1 MHCSNLSS
9 LHWFVQVT
17 SGNNSILHYLDDF
30 LFGGKAGSDQCSKTL
45 KVFQDSCAQWGVPL
59 AEDKT
64 VNPTEILIFL
74 GIEFDT
80 ANMVMRLPSE
90 KLNELKQ
97 KITSCINKA
106 KVTLRELQ
114 SLIGSLNF
122 ACQVIVPGRAF
133 CRRLIDAT
141 CDVRKP
147 HHKIRLSR
155 GMKED
160 LRIWLLFLSR
170 YNGTTMFL
178 EQFWSSN
185 SDLELFTDSA
195 RGKAEDSESILVE
208 NGLRLGGQLRGKIL
222 IFCQIFLSLNFF
234 Q

>member
-1 MHCSNLSS
+1 MEKWARIN
-9 LHWFVQVT
+9 VVR
-17 SGNNSILHYLDDF
+17 
-30 LFGGKAGSDQCSKTL
+30 L
-45 KVFQDSCAQWGVPL
+45 KVFQNSCAQWGVPL

-80 ANMVMRLPSE
+80 ASMVMRLPSE
-90 KLNELKQ
+90 TLNELKQ

-106 KVTLRELQ
+106 KGTLRELQ

-133 CRRLIDAT
+133 CRRLIDTT

-147 HHKIRLSR
+147 HNKIRLSR

-160 LRIWLLFLSR
+160 LGIWLLFLSR
-170 YNGTTMFL
+170 YNV
-178 EQFWSSN
+178 S
-185 SDLELFTDSA
+185 
-195 RGKAEDSESILVE
+195 
-208 NGLRLGGQLRGKIL
+208 
-222 IFCQIFLSLNFF
+222 
-234 Q
+234 